1 MELLK
6 GAKMECE
13 VISPFSCKIG
23 LSNHPRIAP
32 EQIDQSGTGSEED
45 SWIIPS
51 RFDHRLATFFGPDLG
66 EVTKEASRE
75 RLDEYQRGHRSNYPI
90 GLVSI
95 GSAC

>member
-1 MELLK
+1 
-6 GAKMECE
+6 MECE

-75 RLDEYQRGHRSNYPI
+75 RLDEYHGATVQITRLAWFPLGRLADFSY
-90 GLVSI
+90 V
-95 GSAC
+95 